1 MVALSRPMLI
11 DLLKRRDT
19 VLMDRDTGGESR
31 SVEVPNDDAIDL
43 ANLLDD

>member
-19 VLMDRDTGGESR
+19 VLMDRDPGSESR
-31 SVEVPNDDAIDL
+31 TVEVPSDDAIDL
-43 ANLLDD
+43 ANLLND